1 MFATNFQHFNSL
13 VWLYQTTTPSSPY
26 LNRRNQKTTKLW
38 LLPYQFYWNLPEGN
52 ILAKFS
58 VASLYVFFLL
68 WSPRWNSRAISF
80 SDIRTKASVGPGK
93 AVQLSEKAKRAQ
105 FQSRLRIR
113 DILFWSTTN
122 KHDHDAHNDVL
133 DVLCSDLNPSDANC
147 QGQRALWFL
156 KTIVRLTTILALV
169 ALVAL
174 VALEPFKS
182 VLLQVLKRPLK
193 NAKDTHCGRG
203 HKGTLRNLNCRE
215 TASGTWIS
223 NRRAWKGTKL
233 SNARKKKSF

>member
-1 MFATNFQHFNSL
+1 MI
-13 VWLYQTTTPSSPY
+13 TTLSI
-26 LNRRNQKTTKLW
+26 
-38 LLPYQFYWNLPEGN
+38 LLKPAWRKYPCK
-52 ILAKFS
+52 ILSGEF
-58 VASLYVFFLL
+58 VCVFLL
-68 WSPRWNSRAISF
+68 WSLRWNSRAISF
-80 SDIRTKASVGPGK
+80 GDIRTKASVGPGK
-93 AVQLSEKAKRAQ
+93 AVQMSEKAKRAH
-105 FQSRLRIR
+105 FQSHLRKR
-113 DILFWSTTN
+113 NILCWSTTN
-122 KHDHDAHNDVL
+122 KQDHYAHNDVL
-133 DVLCSDLNPSDANC
+133 DVLYSDLNPSNANC

-156 KTIVRLTTILALV
+156 KTIVGLTTILALV

-174 VALEPFKS
+174 VPFKS
-182 VLLQVLKRPLK
+182 VLLQVLKTPLK

>member
-1 MFATNFQHFNSL
+1 MIITLSIL
-13 VWLYQTTTPSSPY
+13 L
-26 LNRRNQKTTKLW
+26 KTAWRKY
-38 LLPYQFYWNLPEGN
+38 PCK
-52 ILAKFS
+52 ILSGEF
-58 VASLYVFFLL
+58 VCVFLL

-80 SDIRTKASVGPGK
+80 GDIRTKASVGPGK
-93 AVQLSEKAKRAQ
+93 AVQMSEKAKRAH
-105 FQSRLRIR
+105 FQSHLRKR
-113 DILFWSTTN
+113 NILCWSTTN
-122 KHDHDAHNDVL
+122 KQDHYAHNDVL
-133 DVLCSDLNPSDANC
+133 DVLYSDLNPSDANC

-156 KTIVRLTTILALV
+156 KTIVGLTTILALV

-174 VALEPFKS
+174 VPFKS

>member
-1 MFATNFQHFNSL
+1 MINSIETCL
-13 VWLYQTTTPSSPY
+13 KEISLQNSQWRVCFCLFFCFGRQDGTFGPSPLMTFGQRPRSVQGRQFSCRKK
-26 LNRRNQKTTKLW
+26 LNERNS
-38 LLPYQFYWNLPEGN
+38 NH
-52 ILAKFS
+52 A
-58 VASLYVFFLL
+58 
-68 WSPRWNSRAISF
+68 
-80 SDIRTKASVGPGK
+80 
-93 AVQLSEKAKRAQ
+93 SEKRT
-105 FQSRLRIR
+105 F
-113 DILFWSTTN
+113 LFWSTTN
-122 KHDHDAHNDVL
+122 KQDHDAHNDVL

-156 KTIVRLTTILALV
+156 KTIVGLTTILALV

-174 VALEPFKS
+174 VPFKS

-223 NRRAWKGTKL
+223 SWWAWKGTKL
-233 SNARKKKSF
+233 SNARKRTSF